1 MDLKKT
7 YNNIIDKIFDFLSRK
22 TRVIFLL
29 IFFIIL
35 TLISYKFVIGFF
47 LVFLLLALNTILEL
61 YRLFIPM
68 IPIDLE
74 LLTLGTILLTVTY
87 SFNIAL
93 IFILFGLISMTISR
107 GHFHPS
113 FLIKLL
119 SLIVISL
126 IISNISYSLLKAMLA
141 VAIGIIIQLVGYILI
156 GGDPVRNTISRIT
169 NIFFNYFLLNLFNG
183 FIA

>member
-1 MDLKKT
+1 MNLKKI
-7 YNNIIDKIFDFLSRK
+7 YNALIDKIFDFLSRK

-29 IFFIIL
+29 IFFLIL

-47 LVFLLLALNTILEL
+47 LIFLLLALNTIIES

-74 LLTLGTILLTVTY
+74 LLTFGTILLTVKY
-87 SFNIAL
+87 NLIIVL
-93 IFILFGLISMTISR
+93 IFIFLGMISMTISR

-141 VAIGIIIQLVGYILI
+141 VAIGIIIQLK
-156 GGDPVRNTISRIT
+156 
-169 NIFFNYFLLNLFNG
+169 
-183 FIA
+183 